1 MYPRRKFILFLWNIQ
16 ITNSCVDVIAV
27 VAFSS
32 SEGKKKKKEKGALQA
47 DKRRKIRL
55 LKMVDV
61 LQRKFVSRIVE
72 SSIKC
77 LKTEEE
83 E

>member
-1 MYPRRKFILFLWNIQ
+1 MYPHRKFILFLWNIQ
-16 ITNSCVDVIAV
+16 STNSCVDVVAV
-27 VAFSS
+27 VAFSK
-32 SEGKKKKKEKGALQA
+32 SEGKKKKEKKKGALQT

-72 SSIKC
+72 SSIK
-77 LKTEEE
+77 
-83 E
+83 